1 MKGRFLKSRKNA
13 LKSNEV
19 AWRFRRKHLMVLR
32 ERHNLNHKDKLAELA
47 GIQIVNVVVIKGES
61 KNGALTY
68 PEGFSYR
75 YGRPNS
81 GAQKK
86 EIYFLCTYIFYYG
99 LCFFL
104 LTLSKVYFQISNHT
118 LPIANH
124 SKICKTCSLQGFYRI
139 DDHQHFIIELLV
151 VLQSLQENLLYR

>member
-19 AWRFRRKHLMVLR
+19 AWRFRRKHLIVLR

-47 GIQIVNVVVIKGES
+47 GIQIVNVVVVKGES

-75 YGRPNS
+75 YGRP
-81 GAQKK
+81 KK
-86 EIYFLCTYIFYYG
+86 RNILSLHLYFL
-99 LCFFL
+99 LRAMFL
-104 LTLSKVYFQISNHT
+104 PFNPK
-118 LPIANH
+118 
-124 SKICKTCSLQGFYRI
+124 
-139 DDHQHFIIELLV
+139 
-151 VLQSLQENLLYR
+151 